1 MQKNCAN
8 CKNSYIKDGCY
19 LICEIDGIQ
28 NDVVENCEN
37 FEVDPDLISQLEK
50 ENKELKAKNE
60 QLKEE
65 INDFISDIS
74 TCGFKYDG
82 RCPDDLDELQS
93 SIEYLCNK
101 FGNYKHA
108 LKDIKS
114 IAQNLYYQS
123 IKDPVRREKATYD
136 IIEKVNGILEE

>member
-74 TCGFKYDG
+74 TCGFIYDG
-82 RCPDDLDELQS
+82 RDPDDLDELRS
-93 SIEYLCNK
+93 CIEYLCNK
-101 FGNYKHA
+101 FDNYKHT
-108 LKDIKS
+108 LKEIKE
-114 IAQNLYYQS
+114 IAESKVKPNLVKRMNGTAKYG
-123 IKDPVRREKATYD
+123 IDK
-136 IIEKVNGILEE
+136 IIELAEVEE